1 MVDSVNYYTN
11 IEFENNNFF
20 NGTITY
26 LQKIYGTDLISNNI
40 IKVNVNSP
48 GNTNQSTP
56 ATERDDI
63 ITYYCSSD
71 QEFSYYEVDFLSNN
85 LYLKSY
91 SIRCHGRDYFNTWE
105 IQGSHDGIHY
115 YTIDLVE
122 NFEQPSDTNHSQHF
136 ICKYPQMTR
145 FVRYQTKGQRFYDIN
160 QYTLF
165 LYRIEF
171 FGYFVPSRP
180 MNGSFHRTPHLF
192 HLNMFLFVAI
202 SSK

>member
-1 MVDSVNYYTN
+1 MESINYYTN

-56 ATERDDI
+56 VTERDN
-63 ITYYCSSD
+63 TKSFYCSSD

-91 SIRCHGRDYFNTWE
+91 SIRCQGRDYFHTWE

-122 NFEQPSDTNHSQHF
+122 NFEQPSVKYHSQRF
-136 ICKYPQMTR
+136 ICKYPQKTR
-145 FVRYQTKGQRFYDIN
+145 FVRYQSKGRRSSDLNKYSL
-160 QYTLF
+160 Y

-171 FGYFVPSRP
+171 FGYFVPSGL
-180 MNGSFHRTPHLF
+180 MNGSFYRTSHLF
-192 HLNMFLFVAI
+192 NMNMFLFIAI
-202 SSK
+202 FFK